1 MPDLSGSCSITQG
14 SSSRLSP
21 HARGSLQFLLGCEL
35 AQGLPLQGR
44 ALDSKLGTTAHWAQG
59 PLLAHS
65 KREPPPLRSTMTG
78 SGEAGTSQPPASR
91 AGHPLGRQTR
101 YPPTTDHRTRPQGG
115 HSHVPHS
122 CLMWVTRV
130 GGISKTQRKGP
141 WGRVQNKPDDTG
153 SLGLSD

>member
-14 SSSRLSP
+14 SSIWLSP
-21 HARGSLQFLLGCEL
+21 HARGNLQFLLGCDL
-35 AQGLPLQGR
+35 AQGLLLQGQ
-44 ALDSKLGTTAHWAQG
+44 ALGSKLGTMARWAQG
-59 PLLAHS
+59 PLLAPS
-65 KREPPPLRSTMTG
+65 KRETPPLRSTITG

-101 YPPTTDHRTRPQGG
+101 YPAMTNHQTRPQGG
-115 HSHVPHS
+115 HSHVPQS

-141 WGRVQNKPDDTG
+141 WGRVQNKPDNTG